1 MRTGEKW
8 WRAEPSQ
15 VKREPL
21 QASCESS
28 ARRRRGEVGRAS
40 IVGLLL
46 AGVIGAAVG
55 AGWIQT
61 RSYLGAA
68 QQPAQEQGLD
78 EASALFLGKAP
89 MVVYRSPAAQELP
102 TTADA
107 AHPGSELKGVSVP
120 RAGWE
125 GRADHFGAGLALAN
139 P

>member
-1 MRTGEKW
+1 M
-8 WRAEPSQ
+8 
-15 VKREPL
+15 KRETL
-21 QASCESS
+21 HAKCTGSV
-28 ARRRRGEVGRAS
+28 RRRGGEVGRAS
-40 IVGLLL
+40 IMGLLL

-68 QQPAQEQGLD
+68 PQQAPEQGLD
-78 EASALFLGKAP
+78 EASALFLGKAAT
-89 MVVYRSPAAQELP
+89 VVYRSPSAQELP

-107 AHPGSELKGVSVP
+107 ARSASDVKGVSVP